1 MKQIFITFLALFFTF
16 MCKAQLAVDNK
27 GNACVGDRSCF
38 WGFDLDS
45 PSISN
50 EWSTVNAG
58 VLSVGGA
65 VSIAVYEDGNNRLFP
80 FTISPSIKYP
90 NVSCASIFYVMGD
103 GAVYSRGGIVQL
115 SDSTVK
121 TNISPLTST
130 LSKIQTLNGISY
142 DLKDDIENTR
152 QQKLPIKNSVL
163 SKRIGLLAQ
172 DVEKVYPEVIR
183 TFTDGSKGI
192 MYTDLIAVLIEGMKE
207 LNDSLTNISVQYANL
222 QNRVDSLQEQLRILM
237 QNLSPQTRAPK
248 QNSERNI
255 DNSVKEAALYQN
267 VPNPFNQITEIS
279 YRLSSN
285 ARTAIIGIYDL
296 NGKLIENY
304 PLPTNVIAGKI
315 QINAFDFEPGM
326 YIYALII
333 DGAMIDSK
341 RMILNH

>member
-1 MKQIFITFLALFFTF
+1 MKQIFITFLALSFTF

-38 WGFDLDS
+38 WGFGSD
-45 PSISN
+45 PIPT

-58 VLSVGGA
+58 TFSVGGE
-65 VSIAVYEDGNNRLFP
+65 VSIAFYDNGDDYWGLHP
-80 FTISPSIKYP
+80 FSIAPAMKKSG
-90 NVSCASIFYVMGD
+90 VSYTSIFYVTREGT
-103 GAVYSRGGIVQL
+103 AYCRGGVVQL
-115 SDSTVK
+115 SDSTMK

-152 QQKLPIKNSVL
+152 QQKSPIKNSVL

-207 LNDSLTNISVQYANL
+207 LNDSLMNISVQYANL

-248 QNSERNI
+248 QNSESYI

-285 ARTAIIGIYDL
+285 ARTAVIGVYDL

-326 YIYALII
+326 YIYALIM